1 MKRKEII
8 ELLDKTTKEIDAI
21 DEATVRNNVTGEVK
35 DVVGK
40 REFEAMQCALI
51 FCKHLISGDYNPVR
65 ALKFIDDMVSA
76 HVNAHI
82 EAEQRREDANE
93 CPDFRRKEAGESEST
108 GEDDGARS

>member
-8 ELLDKTTKEIDAI
+8 ELLDKATKEIDAI
-21 DEATVRNNVTGEVK
+21 DEAAVRNNVTGEVK
-35 DVVGK
+35 GVVGK

-65 ALKFIDDMVSA
+65 TLKFIDDMVSA
-76 HVNAHI
+76 HVTTLDAI
-82 EAEQRREDANE
+82 EAEQ
-93 CPDFRRKEAGESEST
+93 RRKEAGESEDT